1 MSVDTP
7 KKSVRHFIYQYWA
20 FILVGLSA
28 LFSAWLYYSS
38 DYKLEQLLISREWQ
52 SRTVSRIEETELEQL
67 GMLRRVE
74 QTSHVV
80 YLPNSTYSRI
90 TLMRLFSD
98 NEQPLTIHISESGN
112 WDVSGK
118 YLLTEPTEFKD
129 ITSGTNEDFQP
140 EHLTII
146 NKLYRMD
153 AQQSRRMD
161 IINEKTILLTSLS
174 YGSHI
179 LYSL

>member
-1 MSVDTP
+1 MSVNTH
-7 KKSVRHFIYQYWA
+7 KQTAKHFVYRYWA
-20 FILVGLSA
+20 FILFGLSV
-28 LFSAWLYYSS
+28 LFSTWLYYSS
-38 DYKLEQLLISREWQ
+38 DYMQEQLLLSREWQ
-52 SRTVSRIEETELEQL
+52 SKTVSRIEETEIEQL

-80 YLPNSTYSRI
+80 YLPNYTYSRI

-98 NEQPLTIHISESGN
+98 NEQPLTIHISESGK

-118 YLLTEPTEFKD
+118 YLLTEPLEFKD

-140 EHLTII
+140 EHLQII
-146 NKLYRMD
+146 NQIYRMD

-161 IINEKTILLTSLS
+161 IIDEKTILLTSLS